1 HRPHKQGCRE
11 GRVPAVTCGPLRKST
26 RRENRTAAYRC
37 SQITR
42 PSLRSGF
49 TAYAVLSRE
58 PSSFWPPSPSRN
70 SRTSRRLTRMPPPQ
84 RLDRSNDGQDHT
96 VLPYARSLT
105 ATGFDD
111 IVHVAI
117 EMLARRT
124 NSAARRH
131 EALGLTESNPPC
143 PRLS

>member
-1 HRPHKQGCRE
+1 
-11 GRVPAVTCGPLRKST
+11 
-26 RRENRTAAYRC
+26 
-37 SQITR
+37 
-42 PSLRSGF
+42 
-49 TAYAVLSRE
+49 
-58 PSSFWPPSPSRN
+58 
-70 SRTSRRLTRMPPPQ
+70 PQ

-96 VLPYARSLT
+96 VLPYACSLT

-131 EALGLTESNPPC
+131 EASGSRRAIRPAHASRTRTLPRPPQARLTKNDDTRSPLKVEPGWATHTAKPNFGKEEYICAGRLTEG
-143 PRLS
+143 

>member
-1 HRPHKQGCRE
+1 GWH
-11 GRVPAVTCGPLRKST
+11 LRSAAQKHT
-26 RRENRTAAYRC
+26 QKNRTAAYRC

-58 PSSFWPPSPSRN
+58 PSSFWPPSPSRK

-131 EALGLTESNPPC
+131 EASGSRRAIRPAHASRTRTLPRPPQ
-143 PRLS
+143 